1 MIEAIKKLFDF
12 ILHIDVHLTEIVSNY
27 GTLTYAVLFLVV
39 FCETGL
45 VVMPFLPGD
54 SLFFAAGAISAAS
67 GLNVLLTIIV
77 CMAAAI
83 LGNTVNFAIGKRIG
97 PAIFNRDS
105 RFIKREYLERTQE
118 FYDRHGTKAIVLS
131 RFLPI
136 FRTFVPFIAGIAGMN
151 PFKHLVYNIVGAVLW
166 VNLFVLGG
174 YFFGRIPFVQKNFSL
189 VIIGILVVTVLPAIV
204 TVVKTKFFPS
214 KDVKGL

>member
-45 VVMPFLPGD
+45 VVTPFLPGD

-67 GLNVLLTIIV
+67 GLNVVLTIFV
-77 CMAAAI
+77 CLAAAI
-83 LGNTVNFAIGKRIG
+83 IGNTVNFSIGRKIG
-97 PAIFNRDS
+97 PAIFNKES
-105 RFIKREYLERTQE
+105 RFIKKEYLEKTQE
-118 FYDRHGTKAIVLS
+118 FYEKHGTKAIVLS

-136 FRTFVPFIAGIAGMN
+136 FRTFVPFIAGIAHMN
-151 PFKHLVYNIVGAVLW
+151 PYKHLVYNIVGATLW

-174 YFFGRIPFVQKNFSL
+174 YFFGKIPFVQKNFSL
-189 VIIGILVVTVLPAIV
+189 VIIGILVVTVLPAVI
-204 TVVKTKFFPS
+204 TVIKAKFFPD
-214 KDVKGL
+214 KKV

>member
-45 VVMPFLPGD
+45 VVTPFLPGD

-67 GLNVLLTIIV
+67 GLNVVLTIFV
-77 CMAAAI
+77 CLAAAI
-83 LGNTVNFAIGKRIG
+83 IGNTVNFAIGRKIG
-97 PAIFNRDS
+97 PAIFNKES
-105 RFIKREYLERTQE
+105 RFIKKEYLEKTQE
-118 FYDRHGTKAIVLS
+118 FYEKHGTKAIVLS

-136 FRTFVPFIAGIAGMN
+136 FRTFVPFIAGIAHMN
-151 PFKHLVYNIVGAVLW
+151 PYKHLVYNIVGATLW

-174 YFFGRIPFVQKNFSL
+174 YFFGKIPFVQKNFSL
-189 VIIGILVVTVLPAIV
+189 VIIGILVVTVLPAVI
-204 TVVKTKFFPS
+204 TVIKAKFFPD
-214 KDVKGL
+214 KKV

>member
-45 VVMPFLPGD
+45 VVTPFLPGD

-67 GLNVLLTIIV
+67 GLNVVLTIFV
-77 CMAAAI
+77 CLAAAI
-83 LGNTVNFAIGKRIG
+83 IGNTVNFAIGRKIG
-97 PAIFNRDS
+97 PAIFNKES
-105 RFIKREYLERTQE
+105 RFIKKEYLEKTQE
-118 FYDRHGTKAIVLS
+118 FYEKHGTMAIVLS

-136 FRTFVPFIAGIAGMN
+136 FRTFVPFIAGIAHMN
-151 PFKHLVYNIVGAVLW
+151 PYKHLVYNIVGATLW

-174 YFFGRIPFVQKNFSL
+174 YFFGKIPFVQKNFSL
-189 VIIGILVVTVLPAIV
+189 VIIGILVVTVLPAVI
-204 TVVKTKFFPS
+204 TVIKAKFFPD
-214 KDVKGL
+214 KKV